1 MAKKISSPLAPD
13 AQELL
18 QAINQL
24 LSENDQAI
32 RIPMDAINQ
41 GIAELINDSGKIV
54 SRVSGAV
61 VRQISKELTANENL
75 IDPVPTAVLSAIG
88 GYLQENELLL
98 NHLAS
103 AAGLLQPGYPLEA
116 ALVEQVAKAPDLMV
130 STTLLMALRE
140 WTPAIESIAKTLKEI
155 RDRLPP
161 VAIRLKGESPD
172 DEQGTDKPDDNAAD
186 ADIEPD
192 PWPDTSWLNGAQH

>member
-1 MAKKISSPLAPD
+1 MAKKISSPISPD

-24 LSENDQAI
+24 LSENDQAV
-32 RIPMDAINQ
+32 RIPMNVVNQ
-41 GIAELINDSGKIV
+41 GIAELINDNGKIV

-103 AAGLLQPGYPLEA
+103 AAGLLQPGDPLEA

-140 WTPAIESIAKTLKEI
+140 WTPALERIAKALERIAQSSGALPVASLKEEEVEQVESEQWPEEVNTPI
-155 RDRLPP
+155 DQGP
-161 VAIRLKGESPD
+161 IKGD
-172 DEQGTDKPDDNAAD
+172 
-186 ADIEPD
+186 
-192 PWPDTSWLNGAQH
+192 